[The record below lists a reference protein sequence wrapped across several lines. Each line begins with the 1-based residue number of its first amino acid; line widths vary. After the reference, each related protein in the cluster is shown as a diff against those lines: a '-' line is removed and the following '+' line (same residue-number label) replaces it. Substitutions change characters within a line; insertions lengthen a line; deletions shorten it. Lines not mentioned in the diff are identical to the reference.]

1 MAAMSEG
8 ESDDSAFLGFE
19 EEDREAVAE
28 WRQARFEA
36 RHQSDSESDISVS
49 SVATN
54 DLSDLTDSDEE
65 ETWNE
70 DENPVEV
77 APFTAA
83 TGPTS
88 GVAEEGTAIDFF
100 YLMFPEELIE
110 QIVLEMNRY
119 ARECIAMKP
128 DPEWFDT
135 TLTEVKAFLGLHL
148 LFGIKQLPATR
159 LYWSSDP
166 LIGVTAVQ
174 KVMSRNRFD
183 KLSQYLHVNNNAN
196 QVPRENPV
204 DDKLFK
210 VRPVLDRVVEC
221 CKMELRPDKNL
232 SVDEAMVKFKGRL
245 GMKQYMPMKP
255 VKRGL
260 KVWEIAEASSGFV
273 CDFQVYTG
281 KRQDGATEHNLGYP
295 VVYDLTRNITGK
307 NHHVFCDNFFTSV
320 KLAEDLLPDNIY
332 LCGTT
337 RANRK
342 DFLKELAANN
352 AQVKRLRQ
360 GESIFRRKN
369 NLVATLWK
377 DKKTCSFF
385 EHPKQSS
392 WK

>member
-19 EEDREAVAE
+19 EEDREAVVE
-28 WRQARFEA
+28 WRHARFEA

-65 ETWNE
+65 ETWND

-83 TGPTS
+83 TGPSS

-255 VKRGL
+255 VKQGL

-281 KRQDGATEHNLGYP
+281 KRQDGATEHNLGYR

-342 DFLKELAANN
+342 HFLKELAANN
-352 AQVKRLRQ
+352 AQVKRLRP
-360 GESIFRRKN
+360 RR
-369 NLVATLWK
+369 VDFSA
-377 DKKTCSFF
+377 
-385 EHPKQSS
+385 
-392 WK
+392 

>member
-8 ESDDSAFLGFE
+8 ESDDGAFLGFE
-19 EEDREAVAE
+19 EEDREAVVE
-28 WRQARFEA
+28 WRHARFEA

-65 ETWNE
+65 ETWND

-369 NLVATLWK
+369 NRVATLWK